1 MHSDKPPSP
10 DPSTKNPESPPS
22 YHLVESTPEAKAT
35 IVSEIDIDEVKQES
49 HEKSSTTSSPEQPQ
63 VSIFDSPEFA
73 FVGS

>member
-1 MHSDKPPSP
+1 M
-10 DPSTKNPESPPS
+10 
-22 YHLVESTPEAKAT
+22 ESTPEAKAT